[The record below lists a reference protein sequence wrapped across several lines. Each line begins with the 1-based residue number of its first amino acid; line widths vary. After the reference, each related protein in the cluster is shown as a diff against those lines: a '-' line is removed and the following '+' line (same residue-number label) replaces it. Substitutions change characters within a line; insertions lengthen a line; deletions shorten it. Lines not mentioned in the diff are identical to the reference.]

1 MTQIRSATRAD
12 IGTIM
17 RFVRE
22 LAAFEREPDAVEAT
36 EATLGEALF
45 GDAVDDFLHETTR
58 QKPWLRARFEAQL
71 KGLNAYLDSV
81 LDGPAPLKALSK
93 RRADA
98 WLRGLNERTTERALA
113 ERALAEFA
121 DYLVKWGW
129 LPSHPLER
137 PPAV

>member
-1 MTQIRSATRAD
+1 MSEFRVFTSASPWVVGR
-12 IGTIM
+12 
-17 RFVRE
+17 
-22 LAAFEREPDAVEAT
+22 
-36 EATLGEALF
+36 EALF
-45 GDAVDDFLHETTR
+45 ADAVDDFLHETTR

-71 KGLNAYLDSV
+71 EDLNAYLDRL

-93 RRADA
+93 RHANA
-98 WLRGLNERTTERALA
+98 WLRGLSERAQG

-129 LPSHPLER
+129 LPLHPLER

>member
-1 MTQIRSATRAD
+1 MSELNRVFTSASPWIVGR
-12 IGTIM
+12 
-17 RFVRE
+17 
-22 LAAFEREPDAVEAT
+22 
-36 EATLGEALF
+36 EALL

>member
-1 MTQIRSATRAD
+1 MFTSASPWVVGR
-12 IGTIM
+12 
-17 RFVRE
+17 
-22 LAAFEREPDAVEAT
+22 
-36 EATLGEALF
+36 EALF
-45 GDAVDDFLHETTR
+45 EDAVDDFLHETTR

-71 KGLNAYLDSV
+71 EDLNAYLDSV

-93 RRADA
+93 RHANA
-98 WLRGLNERTTERALA
+98 WLHGLSERAQGERALA

-137 PPAV
+137 PPTV